1 MSRYK
6 ITGIIYA
13 QLGMNEWVKCYTW
26 EFPHKHSV
34 FTVWDKHM
42 PYIEGERRILKRSR
56 ANNMCPIETQAGRGG
71 GVAMDGYLRTI
82 TSLPFSCLVPHFPK
96 NLQVISS
103 CWQFF
108 YWSCSRHAP
117 HCVRTEWQTGVRE
130 KACRLGKRHICLSMI
145 DRQAER

>member
-6 ITGIIYA
+6 ITGTIYA

-56 ANNMCPIETQAGRGG
+56 ANNMCPVETQVGG
-71 GVAMDGYLRTI
+71 GGGGGCNGWLLENHYFLI
-82 TSLPFSCLVPHFPK
+82 FFLPGPPFPK
-96 NLQVISS
+96 KLAGDFIMLTIFLLILLTPCPPLCALPMTNRCQRKS
-103 CWQFF
+103 
-108 YWSCSRHAP
+108 
-117 HCVRTEWQTGVRE
+117 
-130 KACRLGKRHICLSMI
+130 LSLRKETHMSNY
-145 DRQAER
+145 DW